1 MDCIIH
7 GVTKSRTRLS
17 DFRFHFSL
25 VGFIPSVLRNLH
37 TVFHSGCINLHSC
50 QQCKRV
56 PFSPHPL
63 QHLLLVDFFF
73 IFLKIF
79 LLKVFLPLLNS
90 FIRCCFFFLFFP
102 YKPLCRGLTFNRLQ
116 WGSCSAVY
124 KTRPQSRPYMNGLAP
139 GMQCVTG
146 KGVAEFPAASE
157 WGEGRGGDSPGPT
170 NAPVAL

>member
-1 MDCIIH
+1 MGDLGSILGLGRFPEEGKGYPFQYSGLENSMDCIIH
-7 GVTKSRTRLS
+7 GVTMSRTRLS
-17 DFRFHFSL
+17 NFRFHFSL
-25 VGFIPSVLRNLH
+25 FGFIPSVLRNLH

-116 WGSCSAVY
+116 
-124 KTRPQSRPYMNGLAP
+124 
-139 GMQCVTG
+139 
-146 KGVAEFPAASE
+146 
-157 WGEGRGGDSPGPT
+157 
-170 NAPVAL
+170 